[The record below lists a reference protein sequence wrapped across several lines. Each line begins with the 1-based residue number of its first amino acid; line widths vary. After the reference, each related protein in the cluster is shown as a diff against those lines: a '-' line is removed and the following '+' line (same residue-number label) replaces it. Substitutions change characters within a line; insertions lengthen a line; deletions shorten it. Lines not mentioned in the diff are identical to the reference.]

1 MKDLNQ
7 KVKINKIRLLVH
19 LIVAIIIAA
28 ITFIVLNNSNNF
40 KKEKKASLEI
50 FEHELDIVYGSDSAD
65 LTIFLFSNYSCSF
78 CRKFFANVYP
88 KLKEDYIDKGKVKL
102 VVKPVDLTNNEN
114 VINSLKIA
122 VCINEYGK
130 FEKLNRLL
138 LFEPKVVYN
147 EEFSELIDEFIEKDE
162 FVAECMLGGESD
174 EYIVEN
180 ILSFKALKLTGTPTF
195 IINNK
200 IYKGYRDYENFKK
213 LIEKELAYSLH

>member
-1 MKDLNQ
+1 MGKRIKKPTIWLYILLAIFIITTI
-7 KVKINKIRLLVH
+7 VWYINDGFL
-19 LIVAIIIAA
+19 
-28 ITFIVLNNSNNF
+28 
-40 KKEKKASLEI
+40 EKKLRTKI
-50 FEHELDIVYGSDSAD
+50 DIQEHELDIVYGSDSAD

-78 CRKFFANVYP
+78 CRKFFAFVYP
-88 KLKEDYIDKGKVKL
+88 KLKEEYIDHGKIKL
-102 VVKPVDLTNNEN
+102 VVKPVDLTNNKN

-130 FEKLNRLL
+130 FEKLNKLL

-147 EEFSELIDEFIEKDE
+147 EEFSNLIDEFIEKDI

-180 ILSFKALKLTGTPTF
+180 ILKFQSLKLTGTPIF

-200 IYKGYRDYENFKK
+200 IYKGYSDYENFKK
-213 LIEKELAYSLH
+213 LIEKELSYTLH